1 MPSPLPHQGTHAPF
15 AAGPYPYCVTFMR
28 RAVLV
33 SETRVADR
41 APRHL
46 EREYEHKH
54 ANTIAKRPR
63 LRAAGPEVAEL

>member
-1 MPSPLPHQGTHAPF
+1 
-15 AAGPYPYCVTFMR
+15 MR